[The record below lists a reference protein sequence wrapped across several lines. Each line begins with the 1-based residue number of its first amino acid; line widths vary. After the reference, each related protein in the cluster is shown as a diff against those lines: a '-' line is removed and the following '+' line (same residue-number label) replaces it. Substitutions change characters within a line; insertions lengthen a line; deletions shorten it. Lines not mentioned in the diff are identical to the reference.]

1 MATTEPMQTDQE
13 LAVMDEIERQTVN
26 RLDAMLR
33 QAQRLREKME
43 KEKVVLKSVCQPAAA
58 AVVVKKKKRAAMTQS
73 ERSQFDE
80 MWTNIVEG
88 IAEGRRQRAASI
100 EFCFEA
106 DLPRLVREH
115 LRDRLKERTD
125 VNLILAQ
132 TGWELE
138 LL

>member
-1 MATTEPMQTDQE
+1 MQTDQ
-13 LAVMDEIERQTVN
+13 AVEDEIERQTVN

-43 KEKVVLKSVCQPAAA
+43 KEKVVLKSVRQSATTVA
-58 AVVVKKKKRAAMTQS
+58 VKKKKRVAMTQNQ
-73 ERSQFDE
+73 RAQFDE
-80 MWTNIVEG
+80 MWANIAEG
-88 IAEGRRQRAASI
+88 IVEGRRQRARSI

-106 DLPRLVREH
+106 DLPRIVRDH
-115 LRDRLKERTD
+115 LRDRLEERTD